1 MRPNVAG
8 ERAARNVMVN
18 SSVLRSLPDGTQAS
32 SKPVQALN
40 TYAARACAPAA
51 PAWRSRAAPFACART
66 GALERSAHV
75 VTLHCVRS
83 FHSPRAVSMEIVFT
97 VLILLLTV
105 ALSGA
110 LTRVLPLR
118 LPLPLMQIAF
128 GAMLAWPR
136 LNLHVTFDPEI
147 FMLLFIPPLLFA
159 DGWRIPKSCT
169 CSAARS

>member
-1 MRPNVAG
+1 
-8 ERAARNVMVN
+8 
-18 SSVLRSLPDGTQAS
+18 
-32 SKPVQALN
+32 
-40 TYAARACAPAA
+40 
-51 PAWRSRAAPFACART
+51 
-66 GALERSAHV
+66 
-75 VTLHCVRS
+75 
-83 FHSPRAVSMEIVFT
+83 MEIVFT

-159 DGWRIPKSCT
+159 DGWRIEARAVH
-169 CSAARS
+169 AAPRDPDARVRARVHDAYSPSGISRTG